1 MSIFTKD
8 QKFFHNGPDDTEELL
23 ERSKYAVTKDSI
35 TAGLDKKETFKIS
48 FNRWG
53 HMVMQDGKLEITLK
67 LIQRNT
73 DKLPKIPAKICL
85 MTIEGD

>member
-1 MSIFTKD
+1 
-8 QKFFHNGPDDTEELL
+8 
-23 ERSKYAVTKDSI
+23 
-35 TAGLDKKETFKIS
+35 
-48 FNRWG
+48 
-53 HMVMQDGKLEITLK
+53 MVMQDGKLEITLK